1 MKIHLYL
8 IILFLLT
15 SCSKKNNFFEDFK
28 FGRQALIEVII
39 TNCES
44 PKHFEIYSRHTFPYQ
59 EFKYHEKI
67 NQDTNFV
74 ISIPSNLYDF
84 SYIKIGDN
92 HYNHIY
98 TIPDDTLI
106 VKLNLDS
113 SLNREEKIKYEG
125 SSAEICYYFIEK
137 MKNWKK
143 TKGYDYYYDS
153 TYSISEYAEKLDNN
167 QYNDLEFLNNYHQ
180 KNNLPEWFVQREK
193 NEIIYRIASHK
204 LGTLRYH
211 WVFYDSTFTPPK
223 NYYSFLDNIQI
234 NNPDA
239 VLSSS
244 YYGFLALNF
253 HRHIKPNESGSGFP
267 ILVNSL
273 NTLLIEINKTNNV
286 LDSRIKDIL
295 IGSRVTRLL
304 TDKYLSFSNFEKAD
318 SLIEIVLPK
327 MNDRKLKE
335 VVSNYRNSQFRK
347 LQNKASLEPGDKAPG
362 FFLSDT
368 SGQYYKLEDLKGKVV
383 YINFWATYCAPC
395 INTIPEKNKL
405 IEEFSDYPFAFLN
418 ICLDDKPDK
427 WKGIIENHNLNG
439 LNLICKGDWRYTLR
453 DKYLIQTVPHYVII
467 DMDGKIIE
475 NKCKKPELVS
485 SQLYEQLNKY

>member
-15 SCSKKNNFFEDFK
+15 SCSKSNKFFEDFE
-28 FGRQALIEVII
+28 FDRQAYLKVII
-39 TNCES
+39 TNYES
-44 PKHFEIYSRHTFPYQ
+44 SKLIEIYSRHTFPYQ
-59 EFKYHEKI
+59 VFRYHEKI

-74 ISIPSNLYDF
+74 IAIPSNLYDF
-84 SYIKIGDN
+84 SFIKIVDT

-113 SLNREEKIKYEG
+113 NLNREERIKFEG
-125 SSAEICYYFIEK
+125 SSAEICYYFSEK

-180 KNNLPEWFVQREK
+180 KNNLPEWFVMKEK

-211 WVFYDSTFTPPK
+211 WLFYDSTFTPPK
-223 NYYSFLDNIQI
+223 NYYSFLENIQI

-239 VLSSS
+239 VLSSG
-244 YYGFLALNF
+244 YYSFLANYFLRN
-253 HRHIKPNESGSGFP
+253 IKPHESGFSGQ
-267 ILVNSL
+267 VSSS
-273 NTLLIEINKTNNV
+273 NTLLNEINKTNNV
-286 LDSRIKDIL
+286 LDSRINDIL
-295 IGSRVTRLL
+295 IGNRVTSLL
-304 TDKYLSFSNFEKAD
+304 RDKNLSFSNFEKAD
-318 SLIEIVLPK
+318 SLIEIALPK
-327 MNDRKLKE
+327 MNDQKLKE
-335 VVSNYRNSQFRK
+335 IVSNYRNSQFRK
-347 LQNKASLEPGDKAPG
+347 LQNKASLKPGNIAPR
-362 FFLSDT
+362 FYLSDT
-368 SGQYYKLEDLKGKVV
+368 SGQYYKLEDFKGKVV

-405 IEEFSDYPFAFLN
+405 IEEFSDYPFELVN
-418 ICLDDKPDK
+418 ICLDYKPEK
-427 WKGIIENHNLNG
+427 WTKIIEENNFIGTH
-439 LNLICKGDWRYTLR
+439 LICKGDWQYILR
-453 DKYLIQTVPHYVII
+453 DKYLIQTIPHYVLI
-467 DMDGKIIE
+467 DKKGKILS
-475 NKCKKPELVS
+475 NKCENPELIVN
-485 SQLYEQLNKY
+485 QLRDIFNLY